1 MTEGKNRDNTSDYY
15 QKKSEDITIDPIEIN
30 NDYKEML
37 LSILC

>member
-1 MTEGKNRDNTSDYY
+1 MTEGKNRDNTNDYY
-15 QKKSEDITIDPIEIN
+15 QKKSEDITIDPIEIK